1 MLFMN
6 GKQTANSNEML
17 EAKTITI
24 QGEILEEIK
33 DVLERVESVL
43 ATLELLSDKE
53 AMEGVTEG
61 LEDIES
67 GRTVRA
73 SADEIKKLLE

>member
-1 MLFMN
+1 MN
-6 GKQTANSNEML
+6 GKQINNSTEML

-53 AMEGVTEG
+53 AMEGITEG
-61 LEDIES
+61 LEDIKS
-67 GRTVRA
+67 GRTVRL
-73 SADEIKKLLE
+73 SADEIKELLE